1 MKLPYVSALL
11 AAPAMPAWAHVH
23 AVNFDFVCTTD
34 ETLPGLTLLPFLLLA
49 GVGVVRAV
57 ARHRKDR

>member
-1 MKLPYVSALL
+1 MKRLALLL
-11 AAPAMPAWAHVH
+11 AATATPAMAHVH
-23 AVNFDFVCTTD
+23 AANFDFVCTTD

-49 GVGVVRAV
+49 GIGVARAV

>member
-1 MKLPYVSALL
+1 MRRLALLL
-11 AAPAMPAWAHVH
+11 AAIASPAWAHVH

-34 ETLPGLTLLPFLLLA
+34 ESLPGLTLLPFLLLA
-49 GVGVVRAV
+49 GIGVARAV

>member
-1 MKLPYVSALL
+1 MKRIALL
-11 AAPAMPAWAHVH
+11 LATIASPVRAHVH

-34 ETLPGLTLLPFLLLA
+34 ETLPGLTLLPLLLLA
-49 GVGVVRAV
+49 GIGVARAV

>member
-1 MKLPYVSALL
+1 MTRLPFLLGLL
-11 AAPAMPAWAHVH
+11 ATPAWAHVH

-49 GVGVVRAV
+49 GIGV
-57 ARHRKDR
+57 ARAMSMARAE

>member
-1 MKLPYVSALL
+1 MKRLTCLL
-11 AAPAMPAWAHVH
+11 AAMANPAWAHVH

-49 GVGVVRAV
+49 GVGIARAI
-57 ARHRKDR
+57 ARHRKDS

>member
-1 MKLPYVSALL
+1 MRRFALL
-11 AAPAMPAWAHVH
+11 LTMLAPPAWAHVH
-23 AVNFDFVCTTD
+23 AINFDFVCTTD

-49 GVGVVRAV
+49 GIGVARAV

>member
-1 MKLPYVSALL
+1 MKRLALLL
-11 AAPAMPAWAHVH
+11 AATATPAMSHVH
-23 AVNFDFVCTTD
+23 SVNVDFVCTTG

-49 GVGVVRAV
+49 GIGVARAV